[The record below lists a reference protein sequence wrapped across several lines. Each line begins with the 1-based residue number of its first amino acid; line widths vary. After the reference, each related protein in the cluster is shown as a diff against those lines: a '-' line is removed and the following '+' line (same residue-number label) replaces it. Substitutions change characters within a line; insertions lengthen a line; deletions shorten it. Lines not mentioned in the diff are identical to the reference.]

1 MARHDMASPGSFF
14 RSIRFRLLS
23 GSLGLTI
30 IPLIV
35 VAIGIGVIS
44 VRLATSAIEERAA
57 EQLRSVHNVKSRE
70 VVSYFESLAAAVRS
84 MASTGSF
91 TEVVPSLRDE
101 ALQLTT
107 QLPVP
112 AAERMRALNEYYEND
127 FETEFGR
134 RNAGARSD
142 MVGTIDDIGSM
153 ALALQYLYIARNP
166 NPLGSKQQLTAS
178 PLDPTGY
185 SELHAVIQNQMEGW
199 IREYGFY
206 DIFLIDIGGDLV
218 YSYYKE
224 LDFGTNLRTGPWAES
239 GLGQAFAAAALGA
252 DPRGVYLTDFA
263 PYLPSYDAQA
273 VFFGAPLFRAG
284 ERIGVLVAQAP
295 IDRVNAVVNFGGDWS
310 GSGLGQ
316 SGEAVLTG
324 RDGSHRADVRAVS
337 DDPAGYA
344 EALLAAGYDPAV
356 AETVAATGTSIGRVR
371 DLSEPAR
378 AGVAGTLGVGRTVD
392 YLKREVLA
400 AWGPVEVL
408 NQRFG
413 FVLKLDAEEAF
424 AAVAGLTRQITV
436 AALLSL
442 ALLGLI
448 GGLIALMLARS
459 INEPL
464 GKLTGVVNRVALGE
478 RDARSGMP
486 AKDEIG
492 TLATAFDNML
502 DERNAV
508 QERIERE
515 NEQLN
520 NSVIE
525 IMTAVSELANRD
537 LSVRVPVAEDVT
549 GAVSDAINMMSRST
563 ASALG
568 DVRRV
573 SDAVSEATSQVRQ
586 RGDNVAQVANAASD
600 QATAAAAEIQ
610 QTAVALR
617 LMGEQA
623 ASANVQ
629 AEQALKSTADA
640 LDLVRSTVGGIS
652 SSRDQIRETEKRV
665 KRLAERSQEI
675 STIVNIIG
683 QIAERTSV
691 LALNA
696 SMQAVAAG
704 DAGRGFAVV
713 ADEVKRLAESSRQAT
728 QQIGTL
734 VSAIQADTGDTLQAM
749 NATITQVVEIS
760 RLADRAGGQMGDTRA
775 ATEQLVAAVRA
786 IADTTKTQSESSQ
799 TLLARA
805 YELLQRSQQ
814 TIDELDAQRSSTDQL
829 AESAQQLVGTVGLF
843 RLPQSA

>member
-1 MARHDMASPGSFF
+1 MASSSSFF
-14 RSIRFRLLS
+14 SSIRFRLLS

-35 VAIGIGVIS
+35 VAIGIGAIS

-70 VVSYFESLAAAVRS
+70 VLSYFETLTAAVRS
-84 MASTGSF
+84 MASST
-91 TEVVPSLRDE
+91 SLIAALPELQVE
-101 ALQLTT
+101 ARQLTT
-107 QLPVP
+107 QLAVP
-112 AAERMRALNEYYEND
+112 TAERVRALNEYYD
-127 FETEFGR
+127 GAFEAEFGR
-134 RNAGARSD
+134 RNAGARAGMAS
-142 MVGTIDDIGSM
+142 TIDEIGPL
-153 ALALQYLYIARNP
+153 AIALQYLYIARNP
-166 NPLGSKQQLTAS
+166 NPLGSKQQLIAS
-178 PLDPTGY
+178 PLDPTRY
-185 SELHAVIQNQMEGW
+185 SALHANVQAQMAGW

-206 DIFLIDIGGDLV
+206 DIFLVGVSGDLV

-224 LDFGTNLRTGPWAES
+224 LDFGTNLRDGPWADS
-239 GLGQAFAAAALGA
+239 GIGLAFAAAALGA
-252 DPRGVYLTDFA
+252 DPRGVFLTDFA
-263 PYLPSYDAQA
+263 PYRPSYDDQA
-273 VFFGAPLFRAG
+273 VFFGAPLFQDGR
-284 ERIGVLVAQAP
+284 RIGVLIAQAP
-295 IDRVNAVVNFGGDWS
+295 IDRVNAVVNFGGDWT

-316 SGEAVLTG
+316 TGEAVLIGQDG
-324 RDGSHRADVRAVS
+324 RHRADVRNVTVDAAAYADALVV
-337 DDPAGYA
+337 AGHDL
-344 EALLAAGYDPAV
+344 ALAQSVADAGS
-356 AETVAATGTSIGRVR
+356 SIGRVR
-371 DLSEPAR
+371 DQSAPAR
-378 AGVAGTLGVGRTVD
+378 AGLAGTVGAGRAVD
-392 YLKREVLA
+392 YLKRDVLA
-400 AWGPVEVL
+400 AWGPVDVL

-413 FVLKLDAEEAF
+413 FVLKLEASEAF

-436 AALLSL
+436 VALGTL

-459 INEPL
+459 INDPL
-464 GKLTGVVNRVALGE
+464 GKLTDVVNRVALGE
-478 RDARSGMP
+478 RDARSGMQ
-486 AKDEIG
+486 ARDEIG
-492 TLATAFDNML
+492 ALATAFDNML

-508 QERIERE
+508 QARIEAE

-525 IMTAVSELANRD
+525 IMTAVSELASRD

-563 ASALG
+563 AMALG

-573 SDAVSEATSQVRQ
+573 SDAVSEATAQVRQ

-617 LMGEQA
+617 LMGDQA
-623 ASANVQ
+623 ASANMQ

-640 LDLVRSTVGGIS
+640 LELVRGTVGGIS

-675 STIVNIIG
+675 STIVSIIG

-749 NATITQVVEIS
+749 NVTIAQVVEIS
-760 RLADRAGGQMGDTRA
+760 RLADRAGGQMGETRA

-786 IADTTKTQSESSQ
+786 IAASAQVQSDSSQ

-829 AESAQQLVGTVGLF
+829 ADSAQQLVGTVGQF
-843 RLPQSA
+843 RLPQHT